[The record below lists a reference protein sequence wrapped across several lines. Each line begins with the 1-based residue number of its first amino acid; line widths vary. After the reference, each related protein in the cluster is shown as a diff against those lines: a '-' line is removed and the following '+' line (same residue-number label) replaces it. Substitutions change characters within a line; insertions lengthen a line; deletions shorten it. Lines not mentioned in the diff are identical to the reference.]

1 MELTKLHKLQ
11 SIISIL
17 LQLHTDG
24 GVVHSKFCSF
34 ILSLFATLL
43 LLYFFLAVT
52 SLKILLAHLMVPRS
66 KISHSGVLLNM

>member
-11 SIISIL
+11 SIISIF

-43 LLYFFLAVT
+43 FLYFFSCSYLFKN
-52 SLKILLAHLMVPRS
+52 SPGSFDGS
-66 KISHSGVLLNM
+66 KI